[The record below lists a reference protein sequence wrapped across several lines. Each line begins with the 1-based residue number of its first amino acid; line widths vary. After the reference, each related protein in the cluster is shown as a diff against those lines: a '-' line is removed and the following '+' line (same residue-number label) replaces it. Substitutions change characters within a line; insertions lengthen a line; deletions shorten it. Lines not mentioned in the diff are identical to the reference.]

1 MSLTT
6 TAVCRVR
13 QAILRARR
21 RSARPVRPTV
31 EEGAGSVFALGQ
43 MLRSNRLHKPMVVVG
58 HGADAWGERIT
69 ALLEENDLSYSLWDM
84 LPSVPT
90 ADDGEKIRLQWIMDQ
105 CDCFVVLGGRAAI
118 DVTKAAA
125 ARAACRNR
133 AIPELSGRDK
143 IRRKLPTVIAIPTT
157 AGGGTETLARAE
169 VKDAQGTCLVL
180 EDASLAPAFAILDPE
195 LLADMTRQELAEAAA
210 DGLCLAVEAYL
221 SGYADDF
228 ARAAAADAV
237 RGLLSA
243 VEPCWNSG
251 GTADQRSMLLSA
263 SRDVGVAA
271 SQAGFGYAAALSRS
285 VERVRGES
293 RHTVCAAI
301 LPTVLENYGNHAQA
315 RLACLAELCGTAP
328 ENGTRADKAGALIDR
343 LRQLF
348 FRIGLP
354 EWLELMPREAVREIA
369 DMTAADAN
377 PWYACPAV
385 WTAAEFTAVLRRA
398 GAL

>member
-6 TAVCRVR
+6 TVICRVR
-13 QAILRARR
+13 QAVLRARR
-21 RSARPVRPTV
+21 RSARPARPTV

-43 MLRSNRLHKPMVVVG
+43 ILRTNRLHKPMVVVG

-69 ALLEENDLSYSLWDM
+69 AILEENDLSYSLWDM
-84 LPSVPT
+84 LPAVPT
-90 ADDGEKIRLQWIMDQ
+90 VDDGEKIRLQWIMDQ
-105 CDCFVVLGGRAAI
+105 CDCFVVLGDSAAI
-118 DVTKAAA
+118 DMTKAAA

-133 AIPELSGRDK
+133 AIPELVGRDK
-143 IRRKLPTVIAIPTT
+143 IRRKLPPVVAIPTT

-169 VKDAQGTCLVL
+169 VMDAQGTRLVL
-180 EDASLAPAFAILDPE
+180 EDASLAPDYAILDPE
-195 LLADMTRQELAEAAA
+195 LLADMTRQELAETAV
-210 DGLCLAVEAYL
+210 DGICLAVEAYL

-251 GTADQRSMLLSA
+251 GTTDQRSALLSA

-285 VERVRGES
+285 VERVRGEK
-293 RHTVCAAI
+293 RYTVCASI
-301 LPTVLENYGNHAQA
+301 LPTVLENYGNRAQV
-315 RLACLAELCGTAP
+315 RLAELAELCGIAA
-328 ENGTRADKAGALIDR
+328 ENGTHADKAGALIDR

-354 EWLELMPREAVREIA
+354 ERLELMPREAVREIA
-369 DMTAADAN
+369 DMAAADAN

-385 WTAAEFTAVLRRA
+385 WTTSEFAAVLRRA